1 MNVSNR
7 IIPGFF
13 IVIIVILLL
22 FVSSCDSQKES
33 EEAKP
38 AVATENRI
46 LISGASSVMPLLK
59 SLSHEFLKDNSGIEI
74 VFLPD
79 ARSGAGIAGV
89 ADGQY
94 DIGAV
99 SREMFF
105 EEKSDDLQYLH
116 LAIDGMV
123 MATNS
128 GIKIA
133 SLSRALIRDI
143 YAGKVTNW
151 AQVGGPDGK
160 ISVIDR
166 PEYSSAK
173 IAFRA
178 TFLDDDFKVTP
189 ASVPLE
195 RHWQVIDSIQM
206 IPFSIG
212 YTSLGEIIR
221 ENPKLNIAAVNRV
234 SPTPENLKKGRY
246 AFFRPFGLVLK
257 AEPKTEV
264 MQFLNFIF
272 SKKGAN
278 IISRSGYLPQRYE
291 ILVGI
296 VPERNVIVQEQ
307 RYQPLINYLSQRLGK
322 GFSVKLKLSPSYLD
336 VCNGLVAGD
345 LDAAFIGSLAYV
357 AVRKHVNA
365 LVRPEFNGKSSY
377 KGLIFTRQ
385 DSGIENLAQMRGKHL
400 VMGGGVTSAGYLFPS
415 YFFPHEGFGK
425 IADFFSETSILGTH
439 EDAIMAVYNR
449 SAEVGAAKDLV
460 FDMVANENPMLRD
473 QMKILVQSPS
483 LLSNVF
489 VLRKNLKNSCFE
501 CHHRISRDPVAGRTG
516 CFRAGLGGMLK
527 SYLLN
532 MHENPEGRAA
542 LDAMLNTDRFIDALP
557 LDYSNITE
565 MLTEI
570 NLDPEDLLQT
580 GK

>member
-1 MNVSNR
+1 MLF
-7 IIPGFF
+7 IIKMLARFSLVFMLAG
-13 IVIIVILLL
+13 LLTL
-22 FVSSCDSQKES
+22 FSACDNKIDS
-33 EEAKP
+33 EPVQP
-38 AVATENRI
+38 ATPTEKRI
-46 LISGASSVMPLLK
+46 LISGSSSVMPLLK
-59 SLSHEFLKDNSGIEI
+59 SLSHEFLKDNSDIEI

-79 ARSGAGIAGV
+79 ARSDAGIAGV
-89 ADGQY
+89 VEGQY

-143 YAGKVTNW
+143 YAGKITNW

-173 IAFRA
+173 ISFRA
-178 TFLDDDFKVTP
+178 TFLDDDFKV
-189 ASVPLE
+189 AADSVPLE

-221 ENPKLNIAAVNRV
+221 ENPKLNIAAVNRI

-257 AEPKTEV
+257 ADPKVEI
-264 MQFLNFIF
+264 MRFLNFIF
-272 SKKGAN
+272 SEKGAT

-291 ILVGI
+291 ILVGV

-322 GFSVKLKLSPSYLD
+322 GFSVKLKLLPSYLD
-336 VCNGLVAGD
+336 VCKGLVAGD
-345 LDAAFIGSLAYV
+345 LAAAFIDSLAYV
-357 AVRKHVNA
+357 AVQKHVNV

-385 DSGIENLAQMRGKHL
+385 DSGIENLSQMRGKHL
-400 VMGGGVTSAGYLFPS
+400 VMGGGITTAGYLFPN
-415 YFFPHEGFGK
+415 YFFPHEGFGSL
-425 IADFFSETSILGTH
+425 ADFFSETSVLGTH

-449 SAEVGAAKDLV
+449 SADVGSAKDLV
-460 FDMVANENPMLRD
+460 FDMVARENPALKDKMN
-473 QMKILVQSPS
+473 ILVQSSP
-483 LLSNVF
+483 LPSNVF

-501 CHHRISRDPVAGRTG
+501 CHHRISRDPVDSRTG

-532 MHENPEGRAA
+532 IHENPEGREA
-542 LDAMLNTDRFIDALP
+542 LAAMLNTDRFIEALP
-557 LDYSNITE
+557 SDYTKLTE
-565 MLTEI
+565 MLTEL
-570 NLDPEDLLQT
+570 NLDPEDLLLVH
-580 GK
+580 